1 MEHGVKMLELLLLR
15 HAKSRWDEPGAGDHA
30 RDLAPRGVEAAERMG
45 RLLVEKGMMPDL
57 TICSTAHRAART
69 WELAAAA
76 MGTAIPTLF
85 DDRLYLAAPERML
98 AVARERGGDARRL
111 LLVGHD
117 PGIHRLAAR
126 LASTGDEADLAALA
140 AKFPTGALARL
151 ELPVAAWSE
160 LAGQRGRLLGFWAP
174 RRLDAAR

>member
-15 HAKSRWDEPGAGDHA
+15 HAKSRWDEPGAGDHE
-30 RDLAPRGVEAAERMG
+30 RDLAPRGVKAAERMG
-45 RLLVEKGMMPDL
+45 RLLVEMGIVPDRA
-57 TICSTAHRAART
+57 ICSTALRAART

-76 MGTAIPTLF
+76 TGMSLPTLF

-98 AVARERGGDARRL
+98 AVAGERGGDARRL

-126 LASTGDEADLAALA
+126 LAVAGDEAELAALA
-140 AKFPTGALARL
+140 AKFPTGALAHL

-160 LAGQRGRLLGFWAP
+160 LADQRGRLLGFWTP
-174 RRLDAAR
+174 RRLEAAG